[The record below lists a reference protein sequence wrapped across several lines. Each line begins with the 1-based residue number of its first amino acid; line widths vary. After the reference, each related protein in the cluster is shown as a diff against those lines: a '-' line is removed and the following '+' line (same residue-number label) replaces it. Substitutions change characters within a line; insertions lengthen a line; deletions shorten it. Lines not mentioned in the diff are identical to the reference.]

1 VLSAARKQFG
11 NGGNARIRHTLPPI
25 VFAAYR
31 LAFRYYEL
39 REEVVWSHSVSD
51 TSLTRSGGIFMM
63 ALMMST
69 KDAVHT
75 DPGVM
80 EFEI

>member
-11 NGGNARIRHTLPPI
+11 SGGNARIRHTLPPI

-39 REEVVWSHSVSD
+39 REEVMP
-51 TSLTRSGGIFMM
+51 RSAWEDSCSIL
-63 ALMMST
+63 AI
-69 KDAVHT
+69 T
-75 DPGVM
+75 DCV
-80 EFEI
+80 